1 MLACG
6 TLCRCVNKHSFALLE
21 ISSTLSPSSKKTK
34 HAKQQQQTIFVCL
47 WQHSVLGNG
56 WRWGLETKE
65 WKRKAAAVPF
75 CFFSSLIGERASVSG
90 PTWWS
95 ELLVWPGQMRAPA
108 LMNHAAGNRSAA
120 ELHIMGAGPLHESLI
135 GRGATEVLRPQ
146 TINQRQFCH
155 YYSRELRHCTS
166 WTFSPPCGMCPY
178 FLHQL
183 QVPSSL
189 LFINHPISSF
199 VKCTILQPIMNWIS
213 YKTSVSFVQP
223 KEAVLPWLKLG
234 TAHSLVIGSLHKA
247 PCSSPQGKNKII
259 TLMIKIWKKIYIKHL

>member
-6 TLCRCVNKHSFALLE
+6 TLCQYVNKHSFALLE
-21 ISSTLSPSSKKTK
+21 ISSTLSASSKNYNMQNNKK
-34 HAKQQQQTIFVCL
+34 QTIFVCCL
-47 WQHSVLGNG
+47 WQHSVLGNW

-75 CFFSSLIGERASVSG
+75 CYFSSLIGERASVSG

-95 ELLVWPGQMRAPA
+95 ELLVWPGQMRALA
-108 LMNHAAGNRSAA
+108 LMNHAAGNRSAV

-155 YYSRELRHCTS
+155 YYSREPRHCAS
-166 WTFSPPCGMCPY
+166 WTLSPPCRMCPY

-189 LFINHPISSF
+189 LF
-199 VKCTILQPIMNWIS
+199 
-213 YKTSVSFVQP
+213 Y
-223 KEAVLPWLKLG
+223 
-234 TAHSLVIGSLHKA
+234 
-247 PCSSPQGKNKII
+247 
-259 TLMIKIWKKIYIKHL
+259 